1 MEHSKVNLAIIN
13 LKNRDMKTKGIITAL
28 LLSIGL
34 FTTSCNSSDENE
46 GDTIAPIEGK
56 WDIVKVGTNIN
67 GVETLSDPPQN
78 VSGCNHDFIDLKINN
93 TLISGDY
100 DSTISPCALTT
111 VSGTYSKGDS
121 KVTLVINGVST
132 TYDIVNLTLSELK
145 LRNGNAI
152 SVYIR

>member
-1 MEHSKVNLAIIN
+1 
-13 LKNRDMKTKGIITAL
+13 MKTKSIIIAL

-34 FTTSCNSSDENE
+34 FATSCNSNDENE

-56 WDIVKVGTNIN
+56 WSIVKVGTSIN
-67 GVETLSDPPQN
+67 GVETLGDPPQN
-78 VSGCNHDFIDLKINN
+78 TEGCDHDFINLKIDN
-93 TLISGDY
+93 TLVSGDY
-100 DSTISPCALTT
+100 SSTVSPCALTT
-111 VSGTYSKGDS
+111 QSGTYSRGDS

-145 LRNGNAI
+145 LKNGNAI

>member
-1 MEHSKVNLAIIN
+1 
-13 LKNRDMKTKGIITAL
+13 MKTKSILIAF

-46 GDTIAPIEGK
+46 GDTLAPIEGK
-56 WDIVKVGTNIN
+56 WDIVKVGTSIN

-78 VSGCNHDFIDLKINN
+78 TPGCNHDYIDLKINN
-93 TLISGDY
+93 TLVSGDY
-100 DSTISPCALTT
+100 SSTVSPCALTT
-111 VSGTYSKGDS
+111 QSGTYSRGDS
-121 KVTLVINGVST
+121 KVTLVINGAST

-145 LRNGNAI
+145 LKNGNAI

>member
-1 MEHSKVNLAIIN
+1 
-13 LKNRDMKTKGIITAL
+13 MKTRSIIFAL

-34 FTTSCNSSDENE
+34 FATSCNSNDENE

-56 WDIVKVGTNIN
+56 WSIVKVGTNVD

-78 VSGCNHDFIDLKINN
+78 ESGCDHDYINLKIDN
-93 TLISGDY
+93 TMASGDY

-111 VSGTYSKGDS
+111 ISGTYSKGDS
-121 KVTLVINGVST
+121 KLTTVINGVTT

-145 LRNGNAI
+145 LKNGNAI